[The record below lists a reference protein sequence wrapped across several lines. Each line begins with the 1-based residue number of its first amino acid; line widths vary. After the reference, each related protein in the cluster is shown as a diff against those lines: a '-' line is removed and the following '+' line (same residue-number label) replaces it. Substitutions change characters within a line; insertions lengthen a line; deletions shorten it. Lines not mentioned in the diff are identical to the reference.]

1 MPLKHLF
8 MWQERLVLLIFNV
21 WDIGLGN
28 IAKNM
33 TSNMT
38 ILDSFIYLYIYTLI
52 LEGHRNGQ
60 KDHNFRHTVIL
71 ACRPVRN
78 V

>member
-8 MWQERLVLLIFNV
+8 LWQERLVLFILNV

-38 ILDSFIYLYIYTLI
+38 ILDLFMAQNGTEMVRKTIISNI
-52 LEGHRNGQ
+52 LP
-60 KDHNFRHTVIL
+60 F
-71 ACRPVRN
+71 
-78 V
+78 